1 MHYHSQI
8 YVHLKCKPPKE
19 ELHQHVI
26 LKVHVESCVK
36 INELQCAQGVLMCL
50 LVRMA
55 SALESQSMVHQAQNL
70 MRMSVGRSAHGA
82 PYAMPGGFL
91 AMSSVF
97 LAAYVI

>member
-1 MHYHSQI
+1 
-8 YVHLKCKPPKE
+8 
-19 ELHQHVI
+19 
-26 LKVHVESCVK
+26 
-36 INELQCAQGVLMCL
+36 MCL